1 MHDTVK
7 VELPSTK
14 DNVLPW
20 FLHLLETKEIN
31 FFCKSYTLLER
42 YFKIIKKKIIK
53 KIKVLRLNFWE
64 PIFLQALK
72 TKRLTH
78 QTLNI
83 YRISMTAD

>member
-20 FLHLLETKEIN
+20 FLHLLETKEVN

-42 YFKIIKKKIIK
+42 YFKIIFKKK
-53 KIKVLRLNFWE
+53 
-64 PIFLQALK
+64 
-72 TKRLTH
+72 
-78 QTLNI
+78 
-83 YRISMTAD
+83 